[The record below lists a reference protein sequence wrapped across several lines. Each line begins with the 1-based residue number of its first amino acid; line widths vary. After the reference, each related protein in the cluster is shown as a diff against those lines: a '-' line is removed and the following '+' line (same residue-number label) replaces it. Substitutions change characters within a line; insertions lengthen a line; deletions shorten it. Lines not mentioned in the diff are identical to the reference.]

1 MKYAHDSFIYFI
13 FLFFLYFVKLEMPNE
28 KVKVFSETP
37 SVQNKYGMD
46 NEIKTEKRKLFFSM
60 FKRYHFVY

>member
-1 MKYAHDSFIYFI
+1 
-13 FLFFLYFVKLEMPNE
+13 MPNE